1 MNRTLYPPEKLPY
14 RPVPDRGAR
23 DADRIDLRALASA
36 LLRRKFTILLFVAL
50 AAAVALSVLGT
61 VRPSFSSY
69 AQVLLNTRQERVVGV
84 EQIVADL
91 NVSNSVVAGEIAVL
105 RSNELLG
112 RVVDRLRL
120 LEHPDFNPHL
130 APEPNLLQRTV
141 QPLRQWA
148 LELLG
153 REVDAPPEIEDR
165 AGGLSDADARNI
177 VIWQVRRNLTAMQSG
192 ISYVIGI
199 SVHAHDPQIASAIAN
214 AVAEE
219 YLQNQLDDK
228 LEATR
233 RAIRWLDTRLVELEQ
248 QLRNAEDAVV
258 DFLADQ
264 AMRGEGNA
272 ESITQQLF
280 ELNRAVVVARSDRAT
295 AESRLAHVRA
305 LMAQGGPAAAA
316 EALSSPHL
324 ISLNAE
330 RASLGRELAR
340 NEERLGPRHPVM
352 LRLRSAMADLQRD
365 EAAAVMAAIGELE
378 ATRAQ
383 ATGRQA
389 AVEAAIN
396 NAHLLQVQ
404 LSRDSVRLRQLER
417 GASAMR
423 QVYESFLSRFQ
434 ETTQQLEF
442 QRADARIISRAE
454 PAMVPSRPRKQLIL
468 AVALVI
474 GAVLGVAVAI
484 VLEVMNRSVRSSAD
498 LARVTGLPVLGV
510 LPRVRQLRR
519 DAGWQL
525 RELRRRTLSPY
536 AENLRLLRAALLNPH
551 HGGRPRTVMFTS
563 AEPGVGCTVTVL
575 GLARVVAALG
585 QRVLIVDANFRNPSL
600 HDLMRLPQPEAT
612 LADHIA
618 GFATREDVTVVDAEP
633 YLSVIPA
640 WYRRSDAGDLVMS
653 DRFRTLIERAVQLYD
668 MVLIN
673 APPMLGLADAKVLAG
688 LADGVV
694 LVVRAGQT
702 TEDDLIAALSALEDA
717 DDAKV
722 IGTVLT
728 RADSAD
734 RSRAALRAP
743 ERNAEAV
750 R

>member
-1 MNRTLYPPEKLPY
+1 MNRTLYPPEKPHY
-14 RPVPDRGAR
+14 RPVPDRGLR
-23 DADRIDLRALASA
+23 HADRIDLRVLARA
-36 LLRRKFTILLFVAL
+36 ILRRKLTILLFVAL
-50 AAAVALSVLGT
+50 SAAVTLSILSM
-61 VRPSFSSY
+61 VRPSFSSF

-91 NVSNSVVAGEIAVL
+91 NVTNSVVAGEIAVL

-120 LEHPDFNPHL
+120 IEHPDFNPHL
-130 APEPNLLQRTV
+130 APEPNLLQRTT
-141 QPLRQWA
+141 QPLMQWA
-148 LELLG
+148 QELMGLET
-153 REVDAPPEIEDR
+153 DAPPDVAAR
-165 AGGLSDADARNI
+165 TAGLSDADSRNI

-199 SVHAHDPQIASAIAN
+199 SMNAHDPEIASEIAN
-214 AVAEE
+214 VVAEE
-219 YLQNQLDDK
+219 YIQNQLDDK
-228 LEATR
+228 LAATR
-233 RAIRWLDTRLVELEQ
+233 RAIRWLDTRLQELEQ
-248 QLRNAEDAVV
+248 QLRNAEDEVV

-272 ESITQQLF
+272 ESITQQLL

-295 AESRLAHVRA
+295 AELRLAHVRA
-305 LMAQGGPAAAA
+305 LMAQGGVAEAAQ
-316 EALSSPHL
+316 ALSSPHL
-324 ISLNAE
+324 ISLTTE
-330 RASLGRELAR
+330 RASLARELAR
-340 NEERLGPRHPVM
+340 NGDRLGPRHPVM
-352 LRLRSAMADLQRD
+352 LRLRSAMADLERD

-378 ATRAQ
+378 ATRVQ
-383 ATGRQA
+383 ATGRQT

-396 NAHLLQVQ
+396 NAHLLQVE

-417 GASAMR
+417 AASAMR
-423 QVYESFLSRFQ
+423 QVYESFLARFQ

-454 PAMVPSRPRKQLIL
+454 PALVPSRPRRQLII

-474 GAVLGVAVAI
+474 GAALGVAAAI
-484 VLEVMNRSVRSSAD
+484 VLEVMNRTVRNSAD
-498 LARVTGLPVLGV
+498 LARVTGLAVLGV

-519 DAGWQL
+519 DAAWQL

-536 AENLRLLRAALLNPH
+536 AENLRLLRASLLNPR
-551 HGGRPRTVMFTS
+551 HGVRPSTVMFTS
-563 AEPGVGCTVTVL
+563 VEPGIDCTETVL

-600 HDLMRLPQPEAT
+600 HELIRLPPPQAT
-612 LADHIA
+612 LADHIV
-618 GFATREDVTVVDAEP
+618 GFATRDEITVVDAEP
-633 YLSVIPA
+633 CLSVIPA
-640 WYRRSDAGDLVMS
+640 WFRRSDAGDLVTS
-653 DRFRTLIERAVQLYD
+653 DRFRTLIERAVLDYD

-673 APPMLGLADAKVLAG
+673 APPVLGLADAKVLAG
-688 LADGVV
+688 LTEGVV

-702 TEDDLIAALSALEDA
+702 DEDDLISALFALDEADA
-717 DDAKV
+717 VV

-728 RADSAD
+728 RADRAD
-734 RSRAALRAP
+734 RSRASLRAHD
-743 ERNAEAV
+743 RTVEAV